1 MTVATLLLL
10 AALVCFVVAALPVN
24 TGRVGVGWVGAALFT
39 LASLL
44 GGVRLG

>member
-1 MTVATLLLL
+1 VTVATLLLL

-24 TGRVGVGWVGAALFT
+24 TGRVAIGWAGAALFT

-44 GGVRLG
+44 DGVPLG